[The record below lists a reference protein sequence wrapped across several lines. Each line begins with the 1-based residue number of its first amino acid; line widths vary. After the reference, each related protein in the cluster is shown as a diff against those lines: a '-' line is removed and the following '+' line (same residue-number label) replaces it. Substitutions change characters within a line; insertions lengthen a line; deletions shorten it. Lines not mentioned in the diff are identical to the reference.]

1 MSWNYKTSK
10 VGDQIPSLEIDPLK
24 QSDLILYANASG
36 DHNPIHLDKE
46 YAESTR
52 FKSRI
57 AHGMISL
64 AIVTEMLHEFFSYNL
79 LSNGKIK
86 TKFTAAVFPD
96 EIVNTYGKISS
107 INKIGN
113 KKNITCEIGCLKSN
127 GEKVIEGEAI
137 ITI

>member
-1 MSWNYKTSK
+1 MVIKRNYTL
-10 VGDQIPSLEIDPLK
+10 GDKLPIIRKKITQEIID
-24 QSDLILYANASG
+24 SYALISG

-46 YAESTR
+46 YAKSTR

-57 AHGMISL
+57 AHGMITL
-64 AIVTEMLHEFFSYNL
+64 AIVTEMLQDFFSYNL

-86 TKFTAAVFPD
+86 TKFTAPVFPD
-96 EIVNTYGKISS
+96 EVVNTYGKISS

>member
-1 MSWNYKTSK
+1 MIKWNYQFAK
-10 VGDQIPSLEIDPLK
+10 VGDRIPELMIKPISRKTLA
-24 QSDLILYANASG
+24 LYAGASG

-86 TKFTAAVFPD
+86 TKFTAPVFPD

-107 INKIGN
+107 INKIDNQANSNPN
-113 KKNITCEIGCLKSN
+113 KT
-127 GEKVIEGEAI
+127 
-137 ITI
+137 